1 MRKLG
6 NSRRF
11 SGQSDMLD
19 KNQFASILVKYYSLL
34 STVVWRQSVGRES
47 TKLEGREEGGWKT
60 FL

>member
-34 STVVWRQSVGRES
+34 SMVVWRQSVGRES
-47 TKLEGREEGGWKT
+47 TKLEGREEGG
-60 FL
+60 